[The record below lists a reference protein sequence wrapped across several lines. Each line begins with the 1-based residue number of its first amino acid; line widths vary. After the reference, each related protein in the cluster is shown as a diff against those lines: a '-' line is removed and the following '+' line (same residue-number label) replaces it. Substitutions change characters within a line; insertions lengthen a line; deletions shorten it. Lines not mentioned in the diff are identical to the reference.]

1 MDKTLRIL
9 LIAAIPILFV
19 SINSCSLINYF
30 SGYVKSWESKA
41 PGRDTMAN
49 GMNRFVG
56 SVRAAR
62 GNPDAHCLLGD
73 FHQGRGRHR
82 EAIEEFNKAL
92 RIDPLFVKALNGI
105 AISLDQMGEHER
117 AQERYQAALAIKP
130 DLDYLY
136 NNLGYSFLLQERYE
150 EAAAAFEKA
159 NDLAGGQV
167 GRIRNN
173 LALANSALGKVDPAA
188 VPAAPKHQALIEY
201 AAANHLLKNGGYEE
215 ARDHYGKALTLDPD
229 LRGARKGTEVATLL
243 ADVKRYMDRESSL
256 ATAGQ
261 DRPVVL
267 GRDGIEIS
275 NGNGMSGMAKEVSS
289 FLKKQGFNV
298 VRLTNADHYRYA
310 KASVYYRGDA
320 ELTAQQIKG
329 AIPGITQM
337 KKVGGFD
344 RDGVRVRVL
353 VGRDL
358 AGERKTFQEG
368 EN

>member
-1 MDKTLRIL
+1 MSHMTRLIQ
-9 LIAAIPILFV
+9 IAAVAIVFISV
-19 SINSCSLINYF
+19 NSCSVVNYF

-41 PGRDTMAN
+41 PGRDTLAS

-56 SVRAAR
+56 SVRALQ
-62 GNPDAHCLLGD
+62 GNPDAHYLLGD
-73 FHQGRGRHR
+73 YHQGRGRHR
-82 EAIEEFNKAL
+82 EAIEEFNKAI
-92 RIDPLFVKALNGI
+92 RIDPLYVKAFNGI
-105 AISLDQMGEHER
+105 AVSLDQMGEHER
-117 AQERYQAALAIKP
+117 AQEYYQAALAIKP

-150 EAAAAFEKA
+150 EAATAFEKA
-159 NDLAGGQV
+159 DSLAGGQV

-201 AAANHLLKNGGYEE
+201 AAANHLLKNGGFEE

-229 LRGARKGTEVATLL
+229 LRGARKGAEVATLL
-243 ADVKRYMDRESSL
+243 ADVKRYMDREASR
-256 ATAGQ
+256 APAGE

-267 GRDGIEIS
+267 GMDGIEIS
-275 NGNGMSGMAKEVSS
+275 NGNGVSGMAKEVSS

-320 ELTAQQIKG
+320 EFTALQVKG
-329 AIPGITQM
+329 AIPGITQI

-344 RDGVRVRVL
+344 RDGVKVRVL

-358 AGERKTFQEG
+358 AGERNSFIKG

>member
-9 LIAAIPILFV
+9 LTAAIPILFV
-19 SINSCSLINYF
+19 SINSCSLINNF

-41 PGRDTMAN
+41 PGRDNLASS
-49 GMNRFVG
+49 MNRFVG
-56 SVRAAR
+56 SVRSAR
-62 GNPDAHCLLGD
+62 GNPDAHYLLGD

-82 EAIEEFNKAL
+82 EAIEEFNKAI
-92 RIDPLFVKALNGI
+92 RIDPMFVKAYNGI
-105 AISLDQMGEHER
+105 AVSLDQMGEHER
-117 AQERYQAALAIKP
+117 AQEYYQTALAIKP
-130 DLDYLY
+130 DLDYLH

-159 NDLAGGQV
+159 NDLSGGQV

-229 LRGARKGTEVATLL
+229 LRGARKGAEVATLL
-243 ADVKRYMDRESSL
+243 ADVKHYMDREASR
-256 ATAGQ
+256 APAGE

-275 NGNGMSGMAKEVSS
+275 NGNGVSGMAKEVGS
-289 FLKKQGFNV
+289 FLKKQGFKV

-310 KASVYYRGDA
+310 KASVYFRGDA

>member
-1 MDKTLRIL
+1 MSRMTRLIL
-9 LIAAIPILFV
+9 TAAVALVFV
-19 SINSCSLINYF
+19 SVNSCSVVNYF

-41 PGRDTMAN
+41 PGRDNLAT

-62 GNPDAHCLLGD
+62 GNPDAHYLLGD
-73 FHQGRGRHR
+73 FHQGRGRQR
-82 EAIEEFNKAL
+82 EAITEFNKAIG
-92 RIDPLFVKALNGI
+92 IDPMFVKAYNGI
-105 AISLDQMGEHER
+105 AVSLDQMGEHER
-117 AQERYQAALAIKP
+117 AQEYYQAALAIKP
-130 DLDYLY
+130 DLDYLH

-159 NDLAGGQV
+159 DSLAGGQV

-173 LALANSALGKVDPAA
+173 LALANSALGKGGPDSVA
-188 VPAAPKHQALIEY
+188 AAPKHQALIEY
-201 AAANHLLKNGGYEE
+201 AAANHLLKNGGFEE
-215 ARDHYGKALTLDPD
+215 ARDHYRKALSLDPD
-229 LRGARKGTEVATLL
+229 LKAARKGTEVATLL
-243 ADVKRYMDRESSL
+243 ADVKRYMDREGSR
-256 ATAGQ
+256 AAAEQ

-275 NGNGMSGMAKEVSS
+275 NGNGVSGMAKEVGG

-298 VRLTNADHYRYA
+298 VRLTNADHFQYS

-320 ELTAQQIKG
+320 ELTALQVKR

-344 RDGVRVRVL
+344 RDGVKVRVL

-358 AGERKTFQEG
+358 TGEKNTFNEG